1 MDKNAALPVDGKWR
15 GNPATDSF
23 LVITFK
29 FMKYRHLF
37 FDLDHTLWDFEA
49 NAKEC
54 FQELYTDKHLQGR
67 GINDFEAFFS
77 AYSAHNERLW
87 SEYTKGL
94 ILQAELRWRRMWLAL
109 MDFGIEDEPLSKAMS
124 VDFLERLPYKKNLFP
139 YTIEILEYLKNKDY
153 VLHLITNGFQE
164 IQDRKLRNA
173 ELQDYFQE
181 VITSEAAQSL
191 KPSRTIFDYALN
203 LSKARPDESIMIGD
217 NQEADI
223 QGAANAGLDTVFV
236 NHIQAV
242 PQVQSTYM
250 IHHLQELEDIF

>member
-1 MDKNAALPVDGKWR
+1 MAIQKAVAEKNGRKTLI
-15 GNPATDSF
+15 
-23 LVITFK
+23 LQ

-54 FQELYTDKHLQGR
+54 FQELYIDKHLPSR
-67 GINDFEAFFS
+67 GIDDFDAFFN

-109 MDFGIEDEPLSKAMS
+109 MDFGVEDEPLSKAMS
-124 VDFLERLPYKKNLFP
+124 VEFLERLPDKKNLFP
-139 YTIEILEYLKNKDY
+139 YTIEILEYLKGKNY
-153 VLHLITNGFQE
+153 VLHLITNGFEE
-164 IQDRKLRNA
+164 IQDRKLQSAGLRG
-173 ELQDYFQE
+173 YFQE

-191 KPSRTIFDYALN
+191 KPNRAIFDYALKQ
-203 LSKARPDESIMIGD
+203 SKAHPDESIMIGD

-236 NHIQAV
+236 NHLQVV
-242 PQVQSTYM
+242 PEVQSTYM
-250 IHHLQELEDIF
+250 IQHLQELEQIF